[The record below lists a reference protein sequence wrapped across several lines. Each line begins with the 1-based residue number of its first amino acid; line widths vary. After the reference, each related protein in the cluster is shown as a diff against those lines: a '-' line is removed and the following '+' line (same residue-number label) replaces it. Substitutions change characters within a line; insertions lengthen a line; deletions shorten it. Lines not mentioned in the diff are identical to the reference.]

1 MINSHS
7 MESFKIVDGL
17 IDPKNAEELK
27 RTKSDIETK
36 ITKIQK
42 LIKNDNQSKTAT
54 NSRRSKKET
63 ELMGLT
69 EDLYKQYQSLYA
81 QYDNVIGK
89 VVSPKKN
96 KASTSN
102 SSDSESEYFS
112 SEEVDGI
119 NKRRSEKEKSILSD
133 TVTQEPDR
141 GDDSNEVKD
150 PNENIDNTNEV
161 LKTEASVETTVEAT
175 ECERQ
180 LNSLMEEMRSLSND
194 KTNLELQNDS
204 QANEV
209 KELSIKNTELQNHV
223 TELESLLKEKQGAV
237 SDLEAKLI
245 NSEEQAKSNIVKLMA
260 QVNELILETKSLTI
274 LKYEMEEKI
283 KCNKNEAS
291 VEREELMEKVNGMQQ
306 KLDSLENLNKEL
318 ETQMEGKC
326 DKNEISVERDELME
340 NLNRMQQKLDSLEN
354 LNKELEIQKDE
365 LMEKRNSMQQKLDS
379 LENLNKELETQREEL
394 MKKRNGM
401 HQKLD
406 SLENLTKELETQR
419 EELMEKLNSMQ
430 QKLDS
435 QENLNKELE
444 TQMEV
449 KGEEILQYL
458 TQMENLKEKLAETK
472 SLERTMMEEK
482 VGFLAVL
489 KEMEL
494 ELETQSNQKI
504 DVEEQLR
511 DTTYELKHTM
521 NENKALQDRNDE
533 LKAAMTQRGEEI
545 TNFLLENDSD
555 ENGASMEIMAL
566 RAQINDMRLELDS
579 MYELKSKLELQ
590 NERNQNEYAES
601 LAKME
606 NLNAK
611 LAAQI
616 ADQENTIKDHTSTI
630 DRIKEEQKQT
640 VITSN
645 KFNLNLKTAEKKM
658 EELAE
663 KLRKKMEDNIRLLH
677 QRIHVAEQ
685 LNNENKNSCKLTNM
699 RYEKENKTLGEKV
712 AIYEDELRRLKEDS
726 REAAPSSPVVDQIKF
741 EFEAALNGL
750 DVATAK
756 LEEHRECIMSSVSKM
771 LSEVQL
777 AKGWIKKMNAEMK
790 QLKDNVDSLTEL
802 LSEKEEQELL
812 LRDKVWNLEATVSKE
827 GGERLNLT
835 NAVHQLE
842 KKVVK
847 LEKNLKEKDEDLDSL
862 GEKKREAIR
871 QLCLVVEFH
880 RDRCNYLVNLVS
892 NMRNN
897 KKT

>member
-1 MINSHS
+1 MINYHS
-7 MESFKIVDGL
+7 MESIKIVDTL
-17 IDPKNAEELK
+17 IDPENAEELK

-42 LIKNDNQSKTAT
+42 LIKNENQSKTAT

-69 EDLYKQYQSLYA
+69 EDLYKQYQSLSA

-89 VVSPKKN
+89 VVSPTRH
-96 KASTSN
+96 KASAS

-119 NKRRSEKEKSILSD
+119 NKRRSEKGKKYLSD
-133 TVTQEPDR
+133 TVKQEPDR
-141 GDDSNEVKD
+141 GDDSNKVKD
-150 PNENIDNTNEV
+150 SNENIADASEG
-161 LKTEASVETTVEAT
+161 LKAEASGEASG
-175 ECERQ
+175 RQ
-180 LNSLMEEMRSLSND
+180 LDSLMEEMRSLSND
-194 KTNLELQNDS
+194 KTNLELQIDS

-209 KELSIKNTELQNHV
+209 KQLSVKNTELQNHV
-223 TELESLLKEKQGAV
+223 MELESLLKEKQGAV
-237 SDLEAKLI
+237 SNLEVKLN

-260 QVNELILETKSLTI
+260 QVNELILETKSLTTQ
-274 LKYEMEEKI
+274 KDEMEEKI
-283 KCNKNEAS
+283 KCDKVEAS
-291 VEREELMEKVNGMQQ
+291 VGREELMEKVNGMQQ

-318 ETQMEGKC
+318 ETQMEGKR
-326 DKNEISVERDELME
+326 DKNEASIEREELME
-340 NLNRMQQKLDSLEN
+340 KLNGMQQKLDSLEN
-354 LNKELEIQKDE
+354 MNKELETQREE
-365 LMEKRNSMQQKLDS
+365 LMEKHNGMQQKLDS

-394 MKKRNGM
+394 MEKRNGM
-401 HQKLD
+401 QQKLD

-419 EELMEKLNSMQ
+419 EAMMEKLNSMQ
-430 QKLDS
+430 QKVDS

-449 KGEEILQYL
+449 KGEEISQYL
-458 TQMENLKEKLAETK
+458 IQIENLKEKMAETK
-472 SLERTMMEEK
+472 SLEQKMMEEK
-482 VGFLAVL
+482 EVFLAEL
-489 KEMEL
+489 KDMEL
-494 ELETQSNQKI
+494 ELETQSNQKNE
-504 DVEEQLR
+504 VEEQLR
-511 DTTYELKHTM
+511 DTTYELKHIM

-566 RAQINDMRLELDS
+566 RAQVNDMRLELDS
-579 MYELKSKLELQ
+579 MYEQKTKLELQ
-590 NERNQNEYAES
+590 IERNQNEYAES

-606 NLNAK
+606 SVNAK

-616 ADQENTIKDHTSTI
+616 ADQENTI

-640 VITSN
+640 VIMSN
-645 KFNLNLKTAEKKM
+645 KFNLNLRTAEKKM

-699 RYEKENKTLGEKV
+699 RYEQENKTLAEKV
-712 AIYEDELRRLKEDS
+712 AIYEDDLRRLKEES
-726 REAAPSSPVVDQIKF
+726 KEATHSPVVDQMRF
-741 EFEAALNGL
+741 EFEAALKGL
-750 DVATAK
+750 DVAAAK
-756 LEEHRECIMSSVSKM
+756 LEEHKECVMSNVSKM
-771 LSEVQL
+771 LCEIQL
-777 AKGWIKKMNAEMK
+777 AKDWIKKMNADMK
-790 QLKDNVDSLTEL
+790 QLKDNVDCLMGL

-812 LRDKVWNLEATVSKE
+812 LRDKVWHLEASVSKE
-827 GGERLNLT
+827 GGEKLNMT
-835 NAVHQLE
+835 NAVNQLE

-880 RDRCNYLVNLVS
+880 RDRCSYLVNLVS

>member
-1 MINSHS
+1 MINYHS
-7 MESFKIVDGL
+7 MESIKIVDSL

-42 LIKNDNQSKTAT
+42 LIKNENQSKTAT

-69 EDLYKQYQSLYA
+69 EDLYKQYQSLSA

-89 VVSPKKN
+89 VVSPKRN
-96 KASTSN
+96 KILAS

-119 NKRRSEKEKSILSD
+119 NKRRSEKEKRNLSH
-133 TVTQEPDR
+133 TVKQEQEPDR
-141 GDDSNEVKD
+141 GNDSNEVKD
-150 PNENIDNTNEV
+150 PNENVDNTNEV
-161 LKTEASVETTVEAT
+161 LENEAPVEAK
-175 ECERQ
+175 EHERQ
-180 LNSLMEEMRSLSND
+180 LNSVMNEMRSLSND
-194 KTNLELQNDS
+194 KTNLELQIDS

-209 KELSIKNTELQNHV
+209 KELSMKNTELQNHV
-223 TELESLLKEKQGAV
+223 AELESLLKDKQGVV
-237 SDLEAKLI
+237 SNLEVKLN

-260 QVNELILETKSLTI
+260 QVNELILETKSVETQ
-274 LKYEMEEKI
+274 KYEMEEKI
-283 KCNKNEAS
+283 KCDKNEAS
-291 VEREELMEKVNGMQQ
+291 IEREELMEKVN
-306 KLDSLENLNKEL
+306 
-318 ETQMEGKC
+318 
-326 DKNEISVERDELME
+326 
-340 NLNRMQQKLDSLEN
+340 
-354 LNKELEIQKDE
+354 
-365 LMEKRNSMQQKLDS
+365 SMQKKVDS
-379 LENLNKELETQREEL
+379 VENLNKELETQREEL
-394 MKKRNGM
+394 MEKRNGM
-401 HQKLD
+401 QQKID

-419 EELMEKLNSMQ
+419 EELMEKLNNMQ

-458 TQMENLKEKLAETK
+458 MEIENLKEKMAETK
-472 SLERTMMEEK
+472 SVEQTMLEEK

-489 KEMEL
+489 KEMEV
-494 ELETQSNQKI
+494 ELETQSHQKI

-511 DTTYELKHTM
+511 DTTYELKHMM

-545 TNFLLENDSD
+545 TSFLLENASD

-566 RAQINDMRLELDS
+566 RAQVNDMRLELDS
-579 MYELKSKLELQ
+579 MYEQKSKLELQ

-606 NLNAK
+606 NLNTK

-616 ADQENTIKDHTSTI
+616 GDLENTIKDQTLTI
-630 DRIKEEQKQT
+630 ERINEEQKQT

-645 KFNLNLKTAEKKM
+645 KNLRTTEKKM

-699 RYEKENKTLGEKV
+699 RYEQENKTLGEKV
-712 AIYEDELRRLKEDS
+712 AIYEDELRRL
-726 REAAPSSPVVDQIKF
+726 REETTAGEEAPSSPLVDRMRF

-750 DVATAK
+750 DVAAVK
-756 LEEHRECIMSSVSKM
+756 LEEHRECIMSNVSKM
-771 LSEVQL
+771 LCEIQL
-777 AKGWIKKMNAEMK
+777 AKDWIKKMNAEMR
-790 QLKDNVDSLTEL
+790 QLKDNVDGLTAL

-827 GGERLNLT
+827 GGENLNLT
-835 NAVHQLE
+835 NAVNHLE

-871 QLCLVVEFH
+871 QLCMVVEFH

-897 KKT
+897 NKT

>member
-1 MINSHS
+1 MRNYHS
-7 MESFKIVDGL
+7 MESIKIVDSL
-17 IDPKNAEELK
+17 IDPENAEQLK

-42 LIKNDNQSKTAT
+42 LIKNENQSKTAT

-89 VVSPKKN
+89 VVSPTRN
-96 KASTSN
+96 KASAS

-119 NKRRSEKEKSILSD
+119 NKRRSEKEKRNLSG
-133 TVTQEPDR
+133 TVKQERDR
-141 GDDSNEVKD
+141 GDDSNKVRD
-150 PNENIDNTNEV
+150 SNENNDDANEG
-161 LKTEASVETTVEAT
+161 LKDEASGEAT

-180 LNSLMEEMRSLSND
+180 LNSLMEEMKSLSDD
-194 KTNLELQNDS
+194 KTNLELQIDS

-209 KELSIKNTELQNHV
+209 KQLSVKNTELQNHV
-223 TELESLLKEKQGAV
+223 TELESLLKEKEGEV
-237 SDLEAKLI
+237 SNLEVKLN
-245 NSEEQAKSNIVKLMA
+245 NSEEQAKSNIAKLMA
-260 QVNELILETKSLTI
+260 QVNELILETKSLTTQ
-274 LKYEMEEKI
+274 KDEMEEKM
-283 KCNKNEAS
+283 KCDKNEAS
-291 VEREELMEKVNGMQQ
+291 IERDELMERVNDMQQ
-306 KLDSLENLNKEL
+306 KLDSLENLNKEF

-326 DKNEISVERDELME
+326 DKNEASSEREVFME
-340 NLNRMQQKLDSLEN
+340 KLNAMQQKLDSLEN
-354 LNKELEIQKDE
+354 LNKELEIQREE
-365 LMEKRNSMQQKLDS
+365 LMEKCNSMQKKLDS
-379 LENLNKELETQREEL
+379 LENLNKEIETQKEEL
-394 MKKRNGM
+394 MEKRSGM
-401 HQKLD
+401 QQKID

-419 EELMEKLNSMQ
+419 EELMEKVNGMR

-435 QENLNKELE
+435 VENLNKELE

-449 KGEEILQYL
+449 KGEEISQYL
-458 TQMENLKEKLAETK
+458 IQIENLKENLAETK
-472 SLERTMMEEK
+472 SLKQTMMEEK
-482 VGFLAVL
+482 EVFLAEL
-489 KEMEL
+489 KDMEL

-511 DTTYELKHTM
+511 DTTYELKHMM

-555 ENGASMEIMAL
+555 ENEASMEIMAL
-566 RAQINDMRLELDS
+566 RAQVNDMRLELDS
-579 MYELKSKLELQ
+579 MYEQKSKLELQ

-606 NLNAK
+606 SVNTK
-611 LAAQI
+611 LVAQI
-616 ADQENTIKDHTSTI
+616 ADQENTI

-640 VITSN
+640 IIASN
-645 KFNLNLKTAEKKM
+645 KFKLNLRTAEKKL
-658 EELAE
+658 EELAD

-685 LNNENKNSCKLTNM
+685 LNNENKNSCKLMYM
-699 RYEKENKTLGEKV
+699 RYEQENKTLAEKV
-712 AIYEDELRRLKEDS
+712 AIYEDELKRLKEES
-726 REAAPSSPVVDQIKF
+726 KEATHSPVIDQMRI
-741 EFEAALNGL
+741 EFETALSGL

-756 LEEHRECIMSSVSKM
+756 LEEHRECVMSNVSKM
-771 LSEVQL
+771 LHEIQL
-777 AKGWIKKMNAEMK
+777 AKDWIKKMKAEMK
-790 QLKDNVDSLTEL
+790 QLKDNVDCLTAL

-812 LRDKVWNLEATVSKE
+812 LRDKVWHLEATVSKE
-827 GGERLNLT
+827 GGENLNLT
-835 NAVHQLE
+835 NAVNQLE
-842 KKVVK
+842 RKVGK

-880 RDRCNYLVNLVS
+880 RNRCSYLVNLVS
-892 NMRNN
+892 NMRNK

>member
-1 MINSHS
+1 MINYHS
-7 MESFKIVDGL
+7 MESIKIVDSL

-42 LIKNDNQSKTAT
+42 LIKNENQSKTAT

-69 EDLYKQYQSLYA
+69 EDLYKQYQSLSA

-89 VVSPKKN
+89 VVSPKRN
-96 KASTSN
+96 KILAS

-119 NKRRSEKEKSILSD
+119 NKRRSEKEKRNLSH
-133 TVTQEPDR
+133 TVKQEQEPDR
-141 GDDSNEVKD
+141 VDDSNEVKD
-150 PNENIDNTNEV
+150 PNENVDNTNEV
-161 LKTEASVETTVEAT
+161 LENEAPVEAK
-175 ECERQ
+175 EHERQ
-180 LNSLMEEMRSLSND
+180 LNSVMNEMRSLSND
-194 KTNLELQNDS
+194 KTNLELQIDS

-223 TELESLLKEKQGAV
+223 AELESLLKDKQGVV
-237 SDLEAKLI
+237 SNLEVKLN

-260 QVNELILETKSLTI
+260 QVNELILETKSMETQ
-274 LKYEMEEKI
+274 KYEMEERI
-283 KCNKNEAS
+283 ESDKNEAS
-291 VEREELMEKVNGMQQ
+291 IE
-306 KLDSLENLNKEL
+306 
-318 ETQMEGKC
+318 
-326 DKNEISVERDELME
+326 
-340 NLNRMQQKLDSLEN
+340 
-354 LNKELEIQKDE
+354 
-365 LMEKRNSMQQKLDS
+365 
-379 LENLNKELETQREEL
+379 
-394 MKKRNGM
+394 
-401 HQKLD
+401 
-406 SLENLTKELETQR
+406 R

-458 TQMENLKEKLAETK
+458 MEIENLKEKMAETK
-472 SLERTMMEEK
+472 SVEQTMLEEK

-489 KEMEL
+489 KEMEV
-494 ELETQSNQKI
+494 ELETQSHQKI

-511 DTTYELKHTM
+511 DTTYELKHMM

-545 TNFLLENDSD
+545 TSFLLENASD

-566 RAQINDMRLELDS
+566 RAQVNDMRLELDS
-579 MYELKSKLELQ
+579 MYEQKSKLELQ

-606 NLNAK
+606 NLNTK

-616 ADQENTIKDHTSTI
+616 GDLENTIKDQTLTI
-630 DRIKEEQKQT
+630 ERINEEQKQT

-645 KFNLNLKTAEKKM
+645 KNLRTTEKKM

-699 RYEKENKTLGEKV
+699 RYEQENKTLGEKV
-712 AIYEDELRRLKEDS
+712 AIYEDELRRLKEETTA
-726 REAAPSSPVVDQIKF
+726 REEAPSSPLVDRMRF

-750 DVATAK
+750 DVAAVK
-756 LEEHRECIMSSVSKM
+756 LEEHRECIMSNVSKM
-771 LSEVQL
+771 LCEIQL
-777 AKGWIKKMNAEMK
+777 AKDWIKKMNAEMR
-790 QLKDNVDSLTEL
+790 QLKDNVDGLTAL

-827 GGERLNLT
+827 GGENLNLT
-835 NAVHQLE
+835 NAVNHLE

-871 QLCLVVEFH
+871 QLCMVVEFH

-897 KKT
+897 NKT